1 MARVCI
7 KKKEISLEAFASLLS
22 IDYITSM
29 KISNQVGL
37 LYISIHMLYRYS
49 EPMRVYIVI

>member
-1 MARVCI
+1 MARVYI

-37 LYISIHMLYRYS
+37 LYIYTHV
-49 EPMRVYIVI
+49 VYV